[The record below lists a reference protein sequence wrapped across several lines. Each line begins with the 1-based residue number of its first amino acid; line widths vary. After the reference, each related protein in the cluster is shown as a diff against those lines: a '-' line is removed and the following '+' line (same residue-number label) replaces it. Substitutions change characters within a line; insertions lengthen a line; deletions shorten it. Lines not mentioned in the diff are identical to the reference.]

1 MAVDDDVEVI
11 MSVVSDRENLFS
23 FWRIF
28 LRFTKTYLLLPKLHL
43 QDGTL
48 ATSVNDQVSSDLDN
62 NMHSIPMDNFPYM
75 LSLHVTS

>member
-11 MSVVSDRENLFS
+11 MSVVSKRENVFS
-23 FWRIF
+23 FLRIF
-28 LRFTKTYLLLPKLHL
+28 LRFTQTYLLLPKLHL

-48 ATSVNDQVSSDLDN
+48 ATSVNYQVSNLDN

-75 LSLHVTS
+75 LSLLITS